1 MYKNKVET
9 NSDWTEKQCQYVTQ
23 AGMKLVQRPWSNMA
37 VIIAF
42 AKLLLFSLLTRSKST
57 INFTNENSMLQM

>member
-23 AGMKLVQRPWSNMA
+23 GSMKLAMIEHGSHHSICKTSSFFGFDALQVY
-37 VIIAF
+37 
-42 AKLLLFSLLTRSKST
+42 SK
-57 INFTNENSMLQM
+57 FH